1 MPPPTA
7 AALLSSTQ
15 NDIHR
20 FLSAA
25 NERNRRSG
33 AAITHTYMTGA
44 KIVLHDGGDMQELQR
59 LLADA
64 IRSGAETLDP
74 TRTCAPC
81 LTELHTH
88 IFPLY
93 VDVDLKV
100 PAEALAPATVERL
113 AAILCRQLLRFYP
126 DADPRGPMSRCVVCA
141 RSGRP
146 TRDADGRHKHGLHLH
161 WPEVI
166 VEVDQARQILE
177 SMTGG
182 LDRETWTDALGV
194 ARVDWEE
201 ALDRSV
207 YNTGLRVLH
216 CPKARKCAACNGRAD
231 APCSACG
238 ELNNRHEIDPRVYGF
253 CMALEGGA
261 RSEAYAR
268 ELHAPLTRL
277 VRATSVRVD
286 ARAVHEVTPGYRV
299 YDGCPP
305 LRVGTA
311 AGKRKRP
318 GAPSASSADERRL
331 PRAYREREEVTDPA
345 RLAIMRRLVA
355 QHHPEYAQSTLRV
368 RLAESKGVGRYSVL
382 LSGDGARY
390 CTNKRDYHRSNNVH
404 MEVWRDR
411 NHLHGGVRSVM
422 RCWCRCPAVRAGGG
436 PCGTYASPVVAV
448 ATADAEVLFP
458 APAQGAAAAAAA
470 GAPRVD
476 PCDPEVWLRELA
488 RFT

>member
-1 MPPPTA
+1 
-7 AALLSSTQ
+7 
-15 NDIHR
+15 
-20 FLSAA
+20 
-25 NERNRRSG
+25 
-33 AAITHTYMTGA
+33 
-44 KIVLHDGGDMQELQR
+44 
-59 LLADA
+59 
-64 IRSGAETLDP
+64 
-74 TRTCAPC
+74 
-81 LTELHTH
+81 
-88 IFPLY
+88 
-93 VDVDLKV
+93 
-100 PAEALAPATVERL
+100 
-113 AAILCRQLLRFYP
+113 
-126 DADPRGPMSRCVVCA
+126 
-141 RSGRP
+141 
-146 TRDADGRHKHGLHLH
+146 
-161 WPEVI
+161 
-166 VEVDQARQILE
+166 
-177 SMTGG
+177 MTGG

-216 CPKARKCAACNGRAD
+216 CPKARSAPRAHQKPTRRARPAASSTTATRSTRAST
-231 APCSACG
+231 ARA
-238 ELNNRHEIDPRVYGF
+238 NVK
-253 CMALEGGA
+253 ALERRA
-261 RSEAYAR
+261 RAASSAR

-286 ARAVHEVTPGYRV
+286 ARAEHEVTPGYRV

-318 GAPSASSADERRL
+318 GAPSASSDRL
-331 PRAYREREEVTDPA
+331 CGACRAPTASAGVTDPA

-355 QHHPEYAQSTLRV
+355 QHTPGVRQSTLRV

-436 PCGTYASPVVAV
+436 PGTARVPWWPSPPP
-448 ATADAEVLFP
+448 TRRSFP

-470 GAPRVD
+470 ARARGPVRQPGVAAGATAPTASTAAGAGRQI
-476 PCDPEVWLRELA
+476 A
-488 RFT
+488 RAMRRRRGAAAARR